1 MGFTESTTTT
11 KGQPL
16 YNTDPQTRADLQ
28 KSVEFAAEIGNRKV
42 GTAAD
47 RDALSGNKVWDG
59 LSFWATDERKEWVR
73 DGGAWRPATMLQI
86 TESTA
91 ASGGGGPIPA
101 NAVPITKL
109 HFVEAVTDS
118 QGRVPFTFP
127 TAFPARAAH
136 IFYSVFSG
144 TGVNPVTN
152 AGQLS
157 RTGAT
162 AVFAGVPGTTVKFSY
177 MAYGW

>member
-101 NAVPITKL
+101 NAVP
-109 HFVEAVTDS
+109 
-118 QGRVPFTFP
+118 
-127 TAFPARAAH
+127 AH